1 MTSNRPGGLET
12 ACFDQGEGMRGG
24 RENWPS
30 EHGKDLPVI
39 SNCQRQENGVQTM
52 RIILGLALVGI
63 TGYIGYLIG
72 AHYFGDLYY
81 SEGMYGYSG
90 VVERTICT
98 VMGIAFG
105 VLLVALL
112 SRKEV

>member
-1 MTSNRPGGLET
+1 
-12 ACFDQGEGMRGG
+12 
-24 RENWPS
+24 
-30 EHGKDLPVI
+30 
-39 SNCQRQENGVQTM
+39 M